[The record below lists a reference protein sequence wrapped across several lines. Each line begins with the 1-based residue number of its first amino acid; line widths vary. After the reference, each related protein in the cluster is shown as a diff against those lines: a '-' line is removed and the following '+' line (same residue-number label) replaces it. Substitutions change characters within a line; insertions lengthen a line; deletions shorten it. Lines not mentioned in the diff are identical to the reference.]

1 MHLTFASHLH
11 VLLGFD
17 WQVAKK
23 GKLERFEIP
32 TKVKLLSD
40 PWTPESGL
48 VTAAMKLKR
57 EAVRKAFANDLKA
70 LYS

>member
-1 MHLTFASHLH
+1 LNYRDVVVF
-11 VLLGFD
+11 V
-17 WQVAKK
+17 WQAAKQ

-32 TKVKLLSD
+32 TKVKLLAE

-57 EAVRKAFANDLKA
+57 EAVRKAFAGDLKA

>member
-1 MHLTFASHLH
+1 M
-11 VLLGFD
+11 
-17 WQVAKK
+17 
-23 GKLERFEIP
+23 ERFEIP
-32 TKVKLLSD
+32 TKVKLLPE

-57 EAVRKAFANDLKA
+57 EAVRKAFADDLKA

>member
-1 MHLTFASHLH
+1 MA
-11 VLLGFD
+11 VFD

-32 TKVKLLSD
+32 TKVKLLPD

-57 EAVRKAFANDLKA
+57 EAVRKAFADDLKV